1 MNKYLIHHHLGIGDH
16 IVCNAIV
23 RKKYFD
29 LKNIVLVVLKH
40 NLDSVKSLYQDID
53 ISFLPVSSDKEAED
67 NYKNYEVFRIGFE
80 KCNIDNWEKSLYD
93 QLNLDY
99 SIRYKDFVLP
109 RNFERENSLF
119 KKINPPDK
127 FAICNVRSTK
137 MLHNFPIQTSLPLI
151 QMEFLTNNIFDWT
164 LLIEKASE
172 IHMIDSAPFQLVKQL
187 NLDTN
192 KFFYDT
198 RSLDSSR
205 TRPTFNQDWKIITC

>member
-1 MNKYLIHHHLGIGDH
+1 MKDYLIHHHLGLGDH

-29 LKNIVLVVLKH
+29 LNNIVLVVKKH
-40 NLDSVKSLYQDID
+40 NLDSVKSLYQDIN

-67 NYKNYEVFRIGFE
+67 NYKNYEVIRIGFK
-80 KCNIDNWEKSLYD
+80 KCTNNWEESFYR

-99 SIRYKDFVLP
+99 SVRYKDFFLP
-109 RNFERENSLF
+109 RNFESENSLF
-119 KKINPPDK
+119 EKINPPNK
-127 FAICNVRSTK
+127 FALCNIRSSQK
-137 MLHNFPIQTSLPLI
+137 LHNFPIQTSLPLV

-164 LLIEKASE
+164 LIIEKASE

-187 NLDTN
+187 NLNTD
-192 KFFYDT
+192 KIFYDT

-205 TRPTFNQDWKIITC
+205 TKPTFNQDWKIITC